1 MVESGTPASTQ
12 SDGQP
17 AAVDRADPRTWRGIF
32 VIPQTPFDES
42 GELALDDL
50 RRLIDFCVE
59 SGAHGIVY
67 PVMASEFFVLS
78 DAERLQLTPIVVER
92 VRRVNPR
99 CPVVVGVAGN
109 CTQSAVALARAAQEA
124 GADAVIAMPP
134 YVQKYRDADVFR
146 YFEAI
151 DKVVT
156 VPIFIQNA
164 GVAAQGVKNLLDL
177 ARQVEHVHF
186 LKEEV
191 APALHNISAVVDAAE
206 PEVWGVFGGMNAQ
219 DLFQELRRGAKGN
232 MPGAPFTDLWVR
244 WFDLWDAGQH
254 DAAEALHRR
263 LQPLINRAGP
273 PKLSL
278 HKRGIIRSP
287 RTRSVMGAGPF
298 DAHDQRQRDAF
309 WPELEAEFTWKR

>member
-1 MVESGTPASTQ
+1 MAE
-12 SDGQP
+12 
-17 AAVDRADPRTWRGIF
+17 AATIDRANPRTWRGIF

-42 GELALDDL
+42 GEIDAESLN
-50 RRLIDFCVE
+50 RVIDFCVE

-78 DAERLQLTPIVVER
+78 DAERIQLTPGIVER
-92 VRRVNPR
+92 VRQGNPR
-99 CPVVVGVAGN
+99 CPVVMGVAGN

-134 YVQKYRDADVFR
+134 FVQKYRDDDVFR

-151 DKVVT
+151 DRVVS

-164 GVAAQGVKNLLDL
+164 GVAAQGVKSLLKL
-177 ARQVEHVHF
+177 AREIEHVHF

-206 PEVWGVFGGMNAQ
+206 PQVWGVFGGMNAQ
-219 DLFQELRRGAKGN
+219 DLFQELRRGAQGN
-232 MPGAPFTDLWVR
+232 MPGAPFVDLWVH
-244 WFDLWDAGQH
+244 WFNLWDAGRREE
-254 DAAEALHRR
+254 AEALHRR

-278 HKRGIIRSP
+278 HKRGIIP
-287 RTRSVMGAGPF
+287 TTKTRSVMGAGSF
-298 DAHDQRQRDAF
+298 DAHDQRERDAF
-309 WPELEAEFTWKR
+309 WPELEAAFTWRK